1 MHYEVLV
8 EDKSGS
14 IALDIALAKI
24 LGPNHSRHSWRVR
37 PYKGLGRIPENLDAA
52 ANPMQ
57 RLLLA
62 QLPRLLRGYGKS
74 LDPDM
79 ACVVVVVDA
88 DDKDCIAF
96 KQELLHV
103 LHACDP
109 PPRVL
114 FRIAVEESEAWLLG
128 DRQAVLTAYPRAR
141 TSVLDDYEQDSVCG
155 TWEVLAAAVLPSRA
169 RRKALQWPE
178 SGIAKCRWAETIAP
192 HFDVERNA
200 SPSFRA
206 FRDGIRRLAQIS

>member
-1 MHYEVLV
+1 MHFEVLA

-24 LGPNHSRHSWRVR
+24 LGPNHAKHSWRVH

-57 RLLLA
+57 RILLT

-74 LDPDM
+74 LDPDG

-103 LHACDP
+103 LSECDP
-109 PPRVL
+109 RPRTL

-128 DRQAVLTAYPRAR
+128 DRQAVLTAYPNAR
-141 TSVLDDYEQDSVCG
+141 MSVLDDYEQDSVCG
-155 TWEVLAAAVLPSRA
+155 TWEVLAAALLPRRA
-169 RRKALQWPE
+169 RKRPLPWWEAGRE
-178 SGIAKCRWAETIAP
+178 KCRWAEAIAP
-192 HFDVERNA
+192 HLNVERNA

-206 FRDGIRRLAQIS
+206 FRDGIRGLAQNG